1 MRRLL
6 ICSSE
11 SSAGDGNPRLRM
23 LQHERQW
30 RWREK
35 GEHSWQARTRTW
47 GQQCYVGF
55 KLQSTS
61 TPQDTSILL
70 KTFVASKRA
79 ISDLNRCGVGFIA
92 SMPTRSWMLF
102 QRWRA
107 PVLCLPCV
115 LGTLC
120 SSHFAPHLATNPLSF
135 VTLFLSGIIC
145 LPPVVSLLFS

>member
-61 TPQDTSILL
+61 TPQDICSLQTCNQRSQSLRRGLHCFNANALL
-70 KTFVASKRA
+70 DALPALAS
-79 ISDLNRCGVGFIA
+79 
-92 SMPTRSWMLF
+92 TRSMSAL
-102 QRWRA
+102 RA
-107 PVLCLPCV
+107 GHSLQFP
-115 LGTLC
+115 LC
-120 SSHFAPHLATNPLSF
+120 SSSRHQSSFLCHTIPIWNNLPSSRCLLA
-135 VTLFLSGIIC
+135 LF
-145 LPPVVSLLFS
+145 VSL